1 MKKQINPI
9 KNKLIL
15 VFMQLWHAIYT
26 FIADLAE
33 MPSISSIT
41 TSAVV
46 PNVILVTRHNSLRI
60 FIIFWQELVYFD
72 SCGQKASPNGIIR
85 FLVNKKVKQ
94 RGSMFV
100 YTIKL
105 LQQYDEEEW
114 VCVPTT
120 TNTHFYDCY
129 NLIGGFFA

>member
-1 MKKQINPI
+1 
-9 KNKLIL
+9 
-15 VFMQLWHAIYT
+15 MQLWHAIYT

-105 LQQYDEEEW
+105 LDDEEE
-114 VCVPTT
+114 
-120 TNTHFYDCY
+120 
-129 NLIGGFFA
+129 